1 MMAGVVLYTAASL
14 LVGCLSCFF
23 GKRLYFPILMFT
35 VWFTVMSA
43 GLGLFGA
50 NWQVAAAS
58 AIAGLALALLARFL
72 YKLGVF
78 LLGCLLGA
86 GAGLLLASLLPSG
99 GGSYRWAP
107 ALALALVSGVCAVRW
122 CGVFIMAATA
132 YNGASAIAT
141 PLCFLALEAPRLGGY
156 TGGGG
161 AAAAIAGLDGYL
173 HGPFAAQNAQLL
185 LACTL
190 VLAAAGFAVQYRAG
204 RRGL

>member
-1 MMAGVVLYTAASL
+1 MMAGVVLYT
-14 LVGCLSCFF
+14 GCLSCFF

-122 CGVFIMAATA
+122 CGKWLPPVRQKNSM
-132 YNGASAIAT
+132 
-141 PLCFLALEAPRLGGY
+141 
-156 TGGGG
+156 
-161 AAAAIAGLDGYL
+161 
-173 HGPFAAQNAQLL
+173 NAW
-185 LACTL
+185 
-190 VLAAAGFAVQYRAG
+190 G
-204 RRGL
+204 